1 MSYTNGIGNLQQV
14 LSSMTPATT
23 QPASQAS
30 QAAELA
36 KAPKPHQVASAPAE
50 QADQTNL
57 SSTSGMIAHAL
68 EGSDVRMEK
77 VTSLQQSIASGSYSV
92 SSSDVAGKMIDS
104 LLK

>member
-14 LSSMTPATT
+14 LSSVTPATT
-23 QPASQAS
+23 QPASQATES
-30 QAAELA
+30 VS
-36 KAPKPHQVASAPAE
+36 APKQHKAAASPAE
-50 QADQTNL
+50 QADHTHL
-57 SSTSGMIAHAL
+57 SSAGGMIAHAL

-77 VTSLQQSIASGSYSV
+77 VTALQQSIASGTYNV

>member
-23 QPASQAS
+23 QPAS

>member
-14 LSSMTPATT
+14 LSSVAAATT
-23 QPASQAS
+23 QPTTQATETVNA
-30 QAAELA
+30 QKQHKAAT
-36 KAPKPHQVASAPAE
+36 SPAE
-50 QADQTNL
+50 QADHTNL
-57 SSTSGMIAHAL
+57 SSAGGMMAHAL

-77 VTSLQQSIASGSYSV
+77 VGALQKAIASGTYSV

>member
-14 LSSMTPATT
+14 LSSLTPAATP
-23 QPASQAS
+23 PASQAGE
-30 QAAELA
+30 AA
-36 KAPKPHQVASAPAE
+36 KAPRPHQTASTSAQ

-57 SSTSGMIAHAL
+57 SSTSGVIAHAL

-77 VTSLQQSIASGSYSV
+77 VASLQQAIASGSYSV
-92 SSSDVAGKMIDS
+92 SSSDVAGKMVDS

>member
-14 LSSMTPATT
+14 LSSLTPAATT
-23 QPASQAS
+23 PASQAGE
-30 QAAELA
+30 AAN
-36 KAPKPHQVASAPAE
+36 APKAHHAASAPAQ

-57 SSTSGMIAHAL
+57 SSTSGVIAHAL

-77 VTSLQQSIASGSYSV
+77 VASLQQAIASGSYSV

>member
-14 LSSMTPATT
+14 LSSLTPAATT
-23 QPASQAS
+23 PASPAGE
-30 QAAELA
+30 AA
-36 KAPKPHQVASAPAE
+36 KAPKAHHAASAPAQ
-50 QADQTNL
+50 QADRTNL

-77 VTSLQQSIASGSYSV
+77 VASLQQAIASGSYSV